1 MSISVESM
9 DATVIIKE
17 WLSQKV
23 QRKEYWTND
32 WLLLENGVWMQDE
45 SRPFEWQEPDEVF
58 SIHFIR
64 KPEGLYFKLLP
75 LLVSYK
81 DDYGVDGLFAVD
93 DQVHEQFYKVAT
105 PGLVGRDVSF
115 YVS

>member
-1 MSISVESM
+1 MSMYVESM

-23 QRKEYWTND
+23 ERKEYWSNG
-32 WLLLENGVWMQDE
+32 WLLLENGLWMQDE
-45 SRPFEWQEPDEVF
+45 TRHFEWQEPDEVF
-58 SIHFIR
+58 AIHFIR
-64 KPEGLYFKLLP
+64 KPKGLYFKLLP
-75 LLVSYK
+75 LMVSYK

-93 DQVHEQFYKVAT
+93 DQVHETLYKVDT
-105 PGLVGRDVSF
+105 HGFVRRDVSF